1 MSDSVEEIY
10 HSSYMNYHMS
20 FDEFKSRYVGFLGYP
35 INSID
40 GNPITMDDLMVPAKL
55 DTSKFN
61 EALQKASD
69 LIDKAPAPK
78 EKTMTKEEY
87 VLKRALKEAEKN
99 LSVFN
104 ANLGS
109 FKEALE
115 GSSSTFYLCADT
127 TEGRLTSLKEAVAE
141 SHPWVKL
148 GSLQKDED
156 GDLFVTIDVQ

>member
-1 MSDSVEEIY
+1 MTDELKEIY
-10 HSSYMNYHMS
+10 HSSYIMS
-20 FDEFKSRYVGFLGYP
+20 FDEFKR
-35 INSID
+35 SID
-40 GNPITMDDLMVPAKL
+40 RYIGATPVNNTIDHLMVPVKL
-55 DTSKFN
+55 DTSKLN
-61 EALQKASD
+61 EALQRASD

-104 ANLGS
+104 DNLSS
-109 FKEALE
+109 FKRALE
-115 GSSSTFYLCADT
+115 DSSNTFYLCADT

-156 GDLFVTIDVQ
+156 GDLFVTVDVE